1 MAERVEK
8 PTPDTSAAAS
18 AAEDLSVLFPDQTIE
33 LMGKNVTVIEYRFI
47 QWLKLKAKCSDL
59 IEIFAEFLKA
69 KEVDLNDILECFE
82 DHFDLIQDLI
92 VEATSLPQDFLEQLG
107 DEDMQALLLTWWSVN
122 KHFFLRSADR
132 LLRKKQKT
140 QSDIA
145 TSSSN

>member
-1 MAERVEK
+1 MAERVAK
-8 PTPDTSAAAS
+8 PTPDTSAADS

-33 LMGKNVTVIEYRFI
+33 LMGQTVTVIEYRFI
-47 QWLKLKAKCSDL
+47 QWLKLKTKSAEL
-59 IEIFAEFLKA
+59 IEVFAEFLKA

-92 VEATSLPQDFLEQLG
+92 IEATSLSLDFLEKLS
-107 DEDMQALLLTWWSVN
+107 DEDMQALLLMWWSVN
-122 KHFFLRSADR
+122 KHFFLRGADR
-132 LLRKKQKT
+132 LLRKTQKT